1 MTSREQFED
10 KFEEITGWEA
20 DEYPNS
26 DYVDTLWSIWDAS
39 RAAIEVEIPER
50 HYFCGNDGSYLAT
63 EEVVYELEQAGLKV
77 KGG

>member
-20 DEYPNS
+20 DEYPNR

-50 HYFCGNDGSYLAT
+50 HYFCDNDGSYLAT
-63 EEVVYELEQAGLKV
+63 EEVVYELKQAGLKV
-77 KGG
+77 KQ

>member
-50 HYFCGNDGSYLAT
+50 HYFCDNDGSYLAT
-63 EEVVYELEQAGLKV
+63 EEVVYELKQAGLKV
-77 KGG
+77 KQ